1 MTKTEKV
8 IEMLNEGKETAEIK
22 AETGASDA
30 LISKCRNKI
39 KAMEEKEP
47 EKEPEEEPEEDPTD
61 EELESIIKKIK
72 ITPEKKYFTGQQNE
86 PEEDYKCMGCL
97 HEWKSKT
104 MPTKCPKCGCE
115 F

>member
-1 MTKTEKV
+1 MSKTEEV
-8 IEMLNEGKETAEIK
+8 IKALNAGKDTATIK

-30 LISKCRNKI
+30 LISKCRK
-39 KAMEEKEP
+39 KLKDMEEKEQEP
-47 EKEPEEEPEEDPTD
+47 EPETEPEEEPTE

-72 ITPEKKYFTGQQNE
+72 INPEKKFLTGQQNE

-97 HEWKSKT
+97 HEWKSKSV
-104 MPTKCPKCGCE
+104 PVKCPKCGAE